1 MSSKRIIPL
10 LFTAAIFTACP
21 AAEGV
26 PSQPG
31 TNNPS
36 PIDGGNPGTVDGG
49 AGKNTISG
57 RALDAQNNPI
67 AGALVWVKPAVTTGL
82 ITTRTDAQGRYLVKS
97 LPDVPYEVFAWAQPE
112 VAGKRHCLRLGH
124 DAPNEYDPVSVRD
137 GAVRNFRW
145 KLQGV
150 IPDRGNNTFFGGEIR
165 LMAVF
170 RQDNDWSNTAGLKIK
185 VTLVPNGPL
194 ADGST
199 GKTITQVLDW
209 ENDKFVEDIPVGTYT
224 VTASQTTAS
233 GVTSALEV
241 GPNESGL
248 GAQSK
253 LGFEPASVSCG
264 GDFGNGTTRTFLYVG
279 QR

>member
-1 MSSKRIIPL
+1 MFNKRIVPL

-31 TNNPS
+31 TQNPG
-36 PIDGGNPGTVDGG
+36 PIDAG

-57 RALDAQNNPI
+57 QALDARGKPI
-67 AGALVWVKPAVTTGL
+67 AGALVWVYPSVTTGL

-97 LPDVPYEVFAWAQPE
+97 LPDVPYNVYAWAQPE
-112 VAGKRHCLRLGH
+112 IAGTRHCLRLGH
-124 DAPNEYDPVSVRD
+124 DAISDYDPVSVRD

-150 IPDRGNNTFFGGEIR
+150 IPDRGNNTFFGGEVR
-165 LMAVF
+165 LMPVF

-241 GPNESGL
+241 GPKDSSL
-248 GAQSK
+248 GAQSQ
-253 LGFEPASVSCG
+253 LGFEPGSSSCG
-264 GDFGNGTTRTFLYVG
+264 GDFGNGTTRTFLYIG